1 MPNATLKIDLYQR
14 KRKIQPFRL
23 LVGYINDLDFRFR
36 LPDIINT
43 PASFLSQWLIT
54 FFSLALNFTAVLG

>member
-43 PASFLSQWLIT
+43 LASF
-54 FFSLALNFTAVLG
+54 